1 MTDRKAARAIYQ
13 SGDEAAICFI
23 CQLSAELRSARGG
36 IIKLE
41 KKIRAMDGSRL
52 KSIIAYLR
60 IYQLLPYQRTSEL
73 LYDLFNVHLS
83 QGTIAAITQS
93 CSDILQKPLE
103 RIMDCLVKSDVDHFD
118 ETGCRIKGILHWMHV
133 ASNLKFTYI
142 GVHQKRGKEAI
153 DDIGII
159 PQFKGRAIHDAFKSY
174 FQYDGLHGLCN
185 AHHLR
190 ELTYIYEQEGQAW
203 AKQMKDCLIGIKKAV
218 EQTSQTANRL
228 PQYELQEFETLYQ
241 LILEAGCYENPPPE
255 SNSKGKNTRG
265 RPKKTKARN
274 LLERLS
280 LRKEETLAF
289 MHDFNVPF
297 DNNRAERDFR
307 MVKVQ

>member
-1 MTDRKAARAIYQ
+1 
-13 SGDEAAICFI
+13 
-23 CQLSAELRSARGG
+23 
-36 IIKLE
+36 
-41 KKIRAMDGSRL
+41 MDGSRL

-153 DDIGII
+153 DGIGIL